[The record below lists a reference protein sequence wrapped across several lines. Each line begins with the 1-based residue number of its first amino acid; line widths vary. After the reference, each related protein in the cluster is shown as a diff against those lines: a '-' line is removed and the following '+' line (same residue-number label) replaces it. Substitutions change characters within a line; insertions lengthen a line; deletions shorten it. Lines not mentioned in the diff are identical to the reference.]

1 MNKIPYTKHLFH
13 TRFGAKHASTNVV
26 DDDDA
31 PMLTHFECNLRY
43 AILNCRR
50 VVYFVSKG
58 NLYETHERRRRRRP
72 ATSTTLVFRS
82 HAGGQRCDAHAKQR
96 KRESERVRARAQE
109 RAKTRPRRTDGKEK
123 QINRTLA
130 SNHFVRHRSWAS
142 GQPGARRT
150 QSSMSSTLSSLPLSY
165 VSYSCRPALHAIVC
179 PLHHHHH
186 HHRHRRMSHAASHSR
201 NVQTIRAHCTH
212 THTRARLARNPTI

>member
-1 MNKIPYTKHLFH
+1 MND
-13 TRFGAKHASTNVV
+13 V
-26 DDDDA
+26 DDD
-31 PMLTHFECNLRY
+31 RQ
-43 AILNCRR
+43 
-50 VVYFVSKG
+50 
-58 NLYETHERRRRRRP
+58 RRRRP
-72 ATSTTLVFRS
+72 RQITRHWYSAHTREDNAAACKRS
-82 HAGGQRCDAHAKQR
+82 
-96 KRESERVRARAQE
+96 RERARVRARAQE

-130 SNHFVRHRSWAS
+130 SNHFVRHPSWAS

-150 QSSMSSTLSSLPLSY
+150 QSSMSSTLSSSLPLSY

-201 NVQTIRAHCTH
+201 NVQTIRA
-212 THTRARLARNPTI
+212 RLARNPTI